1 MGPRIVRHEISDT
14 LPPVETR
21 RLEDW
26 DRRLN
31 DYLRTVGPFAWGTND
46 CCLFAANGVQ
56 AMTGI
61 DFAEPYRGYSTA
73 RGALEKLGTDGI
85 EGVATKAWG
94 SPKNAAYAQRGD
106 PVLIALDDGEK
117 ALGLCIGTRAASVG
131 QGGIVMLPMS
141 RAILAW
147 SI

>member
-1 MGPRIVRHEISDT
+1 MGPRIVRHEISDAV
-14 LPPVETR
+14 LAVETR

-26 DRRLN
+26 DKRLN

-73 RGALEKLGTDGI
+73 RGALEKLGSDGI
-85 EGVATKAWG
+85 EGVASKAWG
-94 SPKNAAYAQRGD
+94 EPKHPAYAQRGD
-106 PVLIALDDGEK
+106 PVLISLDDGEK
-117 ALGLCIGTRAASVG
+117 ALGLCVGTKAASVG

-141 RAILAW
+141 RAVLAW

>member
-1 MGPRIVRHEISDT
+1 MGPRVVRHEISDAV
-14 LPPVETR
+14 LAVETR

-26 DRRLN
+26 DKRLN
-31 DYLRTVGPFAWGTND
+31 DYLRTVGPFSWGTND

-73 RGALEKLGTDGI
+73 RGALEKLGADGI
-85 EGVATKAWG
+85 EGVASKAWG
-94 SPKNAAYAQRGD
+94 EPKHPAYAQRGD
-106 PVLIALDDGEK
+106 PVLISLDDGEK
-117 ALGLCIGTRAASVG
+117 ALGLCVGTKAASVG

-141 RAILAW
+141 RAVLAW